1 MLNGIAVRRPAGIFG
16 AALTA
21 GIGMLPK
28 LTCPLCWP
36 AYTGALSAL
45 GLGFVDYT
53 PYLLPLTALFV
64 AMSLLALGLV
74 ARTQRSALPL
84 IAGAVAGAALL
95 VGKFVLS
102 SEVVT
107 YAAIGL
113 FIIAAFLP
121 LRRGAR
127 AVCACDPSGP
137 ATETKA

>member
-1 MLNGIAVRRPAGIFG
+1 MLNGITLRRPAGLFG

-21 GIGMLPK
+21 GIGMLP
-28 LTCPLCWP
+28 TCPLCWP

-74 ARTQRSALPL
+74 ARTQHSALPL

-95 VGKFVLS
+95 VGKFVLG
-102 SEVVT
+102 SEAVT

-121 LRRGAR
+121 LRRRAR
-127 AVCACDPSGP
+127 ADCACEQSEP
-137 ATETKA
+137 AKETNG